1 MAMPDETRFQQPADR
16 PSSMSCFI
24 ALIGLAKILAS
35 ILTQLVR
42 FLRHVSPVA
51 NCSLLIRPSLAS
63 TRSNRRIE
71 PSKTS
76 FTSLM
81 EGLQS
86 GILNFLHSASIS
98 LTPFTSGLED

>member
-42 FLRHVSPVA
+42 SCAMCP
-51 NCSLLIRPSLAS
+51 LLPIARC
-63 TRSNRRIE
+63 
-71 PSKTS
+71 
-76 FTSLM
+76 
-81 EGLQS
+81 
-86 GILNFLHSASIS
+86 
-98 LTPFTSGLED
+98 